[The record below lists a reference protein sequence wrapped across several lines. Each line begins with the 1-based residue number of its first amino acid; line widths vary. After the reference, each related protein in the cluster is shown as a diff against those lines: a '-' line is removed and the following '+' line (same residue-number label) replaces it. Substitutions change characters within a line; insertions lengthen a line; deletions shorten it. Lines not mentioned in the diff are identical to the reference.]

1 MQQFMQQMY
10 QKFVSFAYYEADEL
24 HKIIISFVFIDFT
37 MMHHDGV
44 AYFFFIEM
52 VLLSISFSF

>member
-1 MQQFMQQMY
+1 MQRFMQQMY

-37 MMHHDGV
+37 MMV
-44 AYFFFIEM
+44 WRIFFIEM